1 MTGQTVEDKLELL
14 CISFSAM
21 VRTKGETLNIPD
33 FFFSIPRKLC
43 LCVVRTSFL
52 SEFF

>member
-14 CISFSAM
+14 CISFSGM
-21 VRTKGETLNIPD
+21 VRTKGETVNIPD
-33 FFFSIPRKLC
+33 FFFLFLGSSAYVWLGIF
-43 LCVVRTSFL
+43 FL

>member
-14 CISFSAM
+14 YISFSAM

-33 FFFSIPRKLC
+33 FFFFHS
-43 LCVVRTSFL
+43 
-52 SEFF
+52 SEALLMCG